1 MLVGNGNSIRIW
13 EDTWV
18 PELHGFIPTPK
29 NGVDP
34 NGILLV
40 SQLFNSDFS
49 CWDVHKLNWWFE
61 NSMVD
66 LILKILFFQLVTKIN
81 EHGHAKAQRNCQLS
95 RFIGVV
101 WNQRII
107 ILTPFWNC
115 IWKAK
120 LHERHKMMIWR
131 IVAGCLPT
139 KDKLSRFVDAVD
151 A

>member
-13 EDTWV
+13 EDPWV

-49 CWDVHKLNWWFE
+49 GWDVHKLNWWFE
-61 NSMVD
+61 NSTVD

-81 EHGHAKAQRNCQLS
+81 EHGLAKAQRNCQLS

-101 WNQRII
+101 WNQCII
-107 ILTPFWNC
+107 ILTPFG
-115 IWKAK
+115 IVFGK
-120 LHERHKMMIWR
+120 LNSMRD
-131 IVAGCLPT
+131 T
-139 KDKLSRFVDAVD
+139 K
-151 A
+151 